1 MVTWLQWFTVQKFTS
16 VYFCVYV
23 YVGTRPVPRA
33 PCAKIVQVPDFP
45 EKIICKPLFLKDFLY
60 HYQMISYHLTPQFRN
75 RLGENKSESVSHRW
89 SIKTT
94 PIFSHVWH
102 YPRFV
107 VLAPVSFTAYTGR
120 YPLGMCQN
128 LWHIHLSVFVRLIL
142 LLVFEILMSLD
153 KPD

>member
-75 RLGENKSESVSHRW
+75 RLGENKSERVSHRW
-89 SIKTT
+89 SIK
-94 PIFSHVWH
+94 PHPYFPHVWH
-102 YPRFV
+102 YPSFV
-107 VLAPVSFTAYTGR
+107 VLAPVSFYRAYRPCSFGYVSEFMT
-120 YPLGMCQN
+120 
-128 LWHIHLSVFVRLIL
+128 HLVIGFCS
-142 LLVFEILMSLD
+142 LVFLASFWD
-153 KPD
+153 TNVSG